1 MSQLKNHFWILL
13 KINKKY
19 RNIYCLYIYIKLKS
33 NITIIMKTN
42 SIKIITL
49 AAKKIMLQKKIL
61 KYQELIKDIDEAIE
75 HDINYKSNFE
85 DFEILFKKLVFDF
98 KHLLNDDEDMQSGN
112 NNNIQAESNN
122 NNDEDMQI
130 DNNNNN
136 IQAESN
142 NNNNI

>member
-1 MSQLKNHFWILL
+1 
-13 KINKKY
+13 
-19 RNIYCLYIYIKLKS
+19 
-33 NITIIMKTN
+33 MKTN

-98 KHLLNDDEDMQSGN
+98 KQLLNDDEDMQIDN

-122 NNDEDMQI
+122 NNDENMQI
-130 DNNNNN
+130 DNNNN

-142 NNNNI
+142 NNNDIKV